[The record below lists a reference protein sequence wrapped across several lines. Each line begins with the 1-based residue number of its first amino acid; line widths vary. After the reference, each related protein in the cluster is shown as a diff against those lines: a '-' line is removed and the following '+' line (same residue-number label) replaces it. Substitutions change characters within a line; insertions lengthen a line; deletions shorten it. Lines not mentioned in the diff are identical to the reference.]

1 MKIRTVT
8 AVLGVLAVLGALA
21 PVLHGAAPKVG
32 RATVAF
38 NGKPAP
44 AASAS
49 ASGFSVVAGADGP
62 QLALFGG
69 GLLLALRQ
77 GEQVDIRIPLT
88 GVPGEFTLAA
98 EATLVSGA
106 GADVELAL
114 DGAQPCRAA
123 LAGKTVRLT
132 VTGGVNG
139 KPTTARLRTVCRGGR
154 VAVRWNAAFRRWP
167 SPRRPPAGLNG
178 WAKTVRA
185 PESRGYNSGMFGVL
199 RSRLVR
205 QTDGQGAVVWRTKA
219 LRKEDVQA
227 GGEAQFRWQASTGW
241 VTEPGGGHFT
251 LFLDGRKVLT
261 FDLAMKSK
269 TWRSADRRFSL
280 AYEVMGFTRPDRQ
293 DSVGIMTL
301 TAPAGAVK
309 VGQSVEIKVTGS
321 ASKSRRFFMLYEAA
335 RVTAGPDAKTVRVT
349 PAAVH
354 PQACPP
360 PVLPALRPAIEQAL
374 IEWDWRMQ
382 DGIGTPRAPVPHADA
397 IRRAFQRGD
406 RLLEALKAGGVP
418 LEQEA
423 AGWERLRRRFDK
435 LRAGPETPP
444 ERWEALW
451 RDVHVLR
458 RRIVFR
464 NPLARTGPLVFVKK
478 VPSIFSHQITQYQG
492 STSRPG
498 GGLFVLEEPGRSMR
512 SRQLASELPMGSTQ
526 HADVSYDGRRVLFAH
541 CAVKKTPPNRV
552 AHRNHFYHLYE
563 INADG
568 SGLRRLT
575 DGPFD
580 DLAPRYLPDG
590 RIVFISTRR
599 GGFHR
604 CGLGPCPAHTLA
616 LAEADGS
623 NPRTVSYH
631 ETHEWDPAVLNNG
644 RVIYTRWDY
653 VDRDAK
659 YYQQLW
665 SVRPDGSGVQ
675 SVYGN
680 NTFNPVGIWEARA
693 VPGSNRVIATAAAHH
708 AMTAGSIVLVDV
720 TRGVDGLKPIT
731 RLTPDALFPESETV
745 VFPGWRAPDG
755 VRRPPPV
762 PVEMQRWPGHSYRSP
777 YALSEDLFL
786 AAYSFDPLIGEPHPN
801 RPNMFGLYL
810 VDRFGNKELIY
821 RDVSISSLWPMPLRP
836 RRRPPV
842 VPSITEPAARPEGT
856 FVLQNVHVARPAL
869 PKEEIRRLRIVQVL
883 PKTTPHADTP
893 PVGLA
898 RAAPGKQV
906 LGTVPVERDG
916 SAHFTAPSGVQLAF
930 QALDARGR
938 AVQIMRSEV
947 YLQPGETVSC
957 IGCHEPRTMA
967 PPKGAMPLAAQ
978 RLPSKITPGPDGSK
992 PFSYPIL
999 VQPVLDKHCLRC
1011 HDPKTRKGKVV
1022 LTGKPQGRYSVSY
1035 NALAPRVPYSEWSPS
1050 GPAHNC
1056 EPTTRPGRFGARG
1069 SRLMKRLLAGHGKV
1083 KLSAEDIERLV
1094 TWMDANA
1101 LFYGTFDPADQK
1113 RQQRGE
1119 RIEGPKLE

>member
-8 AVLGVLAVLGALA
+8 AVLGVVLAWGALA
-21 PVLHGAAPKVG
+21 PVLHAAAPKAG
-32 RATVAF
+32 RATIAF

-44 AASAS
+44 PASAS
-49 ASGFSVVAGADGP
+49 ASGFSVVAGAGGP
-62 QLALFGG
+62 QLALYGG
-69 GLLLALRQ
+69 ELLLALRQ
-77 GEQVDIRIPLT
+77 GERVDIRIPLT
-88 GVPGEFTLAA
+88 AVPGEFTLEA
-98 EATLVSGA
+98 EATLVSGSDA
-106 GADVELAL
+106 EVQLAL

-123 LAGKTVRLT
+123 LDGKTVRLT
-132 VTGGVNG
+132 VTGGANG
-139 KPTTARLRTVCRGGR
+139 KPTTARLRTVCRGPR
-154 VAVRWNAAFRRWP
+154 AVVRWDALFGRGR
-167 SPRRPPAGLNG
+167 PRRGRHTGLSG
-178 WAKTVRA
+178 WAQTVRA
-185 PESRGYNSGMFGVL
+185 AESADYNSGMFGL
-199 RSRLVR
+199 RRSHLVR
-205 QTDGQGAVVWRTKA
+205 QTTGQGAVVWRTKA
-219 LRKEDVQA
+219 LRKENVQA
-227 GGEAQFRWQASTGW
+227 GGEARFRWQASTGW
-241 VTEPGGGHFT
+241 VTEPGGGHFM

-280 AYEVMGFTRPDRQ
+280 AYDVMGFTRPDRQ

-309 VGQSVEIKVTGS
+309 IGQSVEIKVTGS
-321 ASKSRRFFMLYEAA
+321 ASGSRRFFMLYEAD
-335 RVTAGPDAKTVRVT
+335 RVADAADAKGLRVA

-360 PVLPALRPAIEQAL
+360 PVLPTLRPAIEQAL

-382 DGIGTPRAPVPHADA
+382 DGIGTPRVPVSYADA
-397 IRRAFQRGD
+397 IRRTLEKGD
-406 RLLEALKAGGVP
+406 RLLEHLKTKGVQLEKEAGD
-418 LEQEA
+418 
-423 AGWERLRRRFDK
+423 WERLRRRFDK
-435 LRAGPETPP
+435 LRAEQNAAPVD
-444 ERWEALW
+444 WESLW
-451 RDVHVLR
+451 REVHVLR

-512 SRQLASELPMGSTQ
+512 CRQLASELPMGSTQ

-541 CAVKKTPPNRV
+541 CAVKKTPPNRE
-552 AHRNHFYHLYE
+552 AHRDHFYHLYE
-563 INADG
+563 VNADG
-568 SGLRRLT
+568 SRLRRLT

-580 DLAPRYLPDG
+580 DIAPRRLPNG

-604 CGLGPCPAHTLA
+604 CGLGPCPTHTLA

-631 ETHEWDPAVLNNG
+631 ETHEWDPAVLNDG

-675 SVYGN
+675 IVYGN

-708 AMTAGSIVLVDV
+708 AMTAGSIILVDV
-720 TRGVDGLKPIT
+720 TKGVDGLKPIT
-731 RLTPDALFPESETV
+731 RLTPDALFPESEIRV
-745 VFPGWRAPDG
+745 GGWRAADG
-755 VRRPPPV
+755 VPRPPPV
-762 PVEMQRWPGHSYRSP
+762 PLEMQRWPGHSYRSP
-777 YALSEDLFL
+777 YALSEDYFL

-810 VDRFGNKELIY
+810 VDRFGNKELLY
-821 RDVSISSLWPMPLRP
+821 RDPSISSLWPMPLRP

-842 VPSITEPAARPEGT
+842 VPSVAEPAVRPEGT
-856 FVLQNVHVARPAL
+856 FVLQNVHAGWPAL
-869 PKEEIRRLRIVQVL
+869 PKEKIRRLRIVQVL
-883 PKTTPHADTP
+883 PKTTPHADRP

-916 SAHFTAPSGVQLAF
+916 SAHFTAPAGIPLAF

-947 YLQPGETVSC
+947 YLQPGETASC
-957 IGCHEPRTMA
+957 IGCHERRQTA
-967 PPKGAMPLAAQ
+967 PPARRMPLAAQ
-978 RLPSKITPGPDGSK
+978 RPPSKITPGPDGSK

-1011 HDPKTRKGKVV
+1011 HNPKTRKGKVV

-1035 NALAPRVPYSEWSPS
+1035 NALAPRVPYSHWSEPS
-1050 GPAHNC
+1050 RNC
-1056 EPTTRPGRFGARG
+1056 EPMTRPGRFGARG

-1083 KLSAEDIERLV
+1083 KLSTEDIERLA

-1101 LFYGTFDPADQK
+1101 LFYGTFDPADQA

-1119 RIEGPKLE
+1119 RIKGPKLE